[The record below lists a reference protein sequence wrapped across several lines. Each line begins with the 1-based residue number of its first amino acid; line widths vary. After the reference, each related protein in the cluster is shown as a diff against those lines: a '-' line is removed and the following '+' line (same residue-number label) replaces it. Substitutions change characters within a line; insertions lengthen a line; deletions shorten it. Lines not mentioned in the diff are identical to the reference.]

1 MKRNIQRMLVK
12 ACCLSGILVGLNIDM
27 LSWKGW
33 LFLFSLAI
41 ALELDILFFGVDKE
55 KPNEQQSKDK

>member
-41 ALELDILFFGVDKE
+41 VLELDILFFDVDKE
-55 KPNEQQSKDK
+55 K